1 VSRWSTLAHLNAVFA
16 AGASAL
22 LLARLATGFAVLF
35 IPVGALIYGL
45 GQRFVTGRG
54 TPADGRSHRGTGVFF
69 IVAGLYVA
77 FQGAMT
83 LMGLLGVVDEL

>member
-22 LLARLATGFAVLF
+22 LLARLASGFAVLF
-35 IPVGALIYGL
+35 IPVGTLIYAL
-45 GQRFVTGRG
+45 GRRFASGRG
-54 TPADGRSHRGTGVFF
+54 MPADGRSHRGAGVFF

-77 FQGAMT
+77 FQGAMA
-83 LMGLLGVVDEL
+83 LMGLLGVVEDL